1 MNYFTNAFNSG
12 NGDEFHLENV
22 KGMELSGYE
31 LSFNLLGGLRSLG

>member
-22 KGMELSGYE
+22 KGMSCLDTSCPLTYWEG
-31 LSFNLLGGLRSLG
+31 